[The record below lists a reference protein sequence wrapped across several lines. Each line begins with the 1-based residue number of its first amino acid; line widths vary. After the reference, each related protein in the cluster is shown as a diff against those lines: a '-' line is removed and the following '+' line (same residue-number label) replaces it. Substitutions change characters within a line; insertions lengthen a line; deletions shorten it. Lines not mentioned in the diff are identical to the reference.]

1 MGIPFKIHY
10 KSMNKKAPTFMEEM
24 NYELYNLY
32 IINENNRIACDVQI
46 QCALLL
52 ERKPKLN

>member
-1 MGIPFKIHY
+1 
-10 KSMNKKAPTFMEEM
+10 MNKKAPTFMEEM

-52 ERKPKLN
+52 ERKPKVN